1 MSKTV
6 FELADSVM
14 YVKGVGPTRAEALEK
29 LNIVTKRDLLTH
41 YPRTYEDH
49 RHITKIA
56 NVQVG
61 EQAIVVGRLSNI
73 QFRDIRRGLSMI
85 TATLSDETG
94 SLPVVWFNQEYLR
107 KKLHEGARL
116 VIIGKTNPRALFPE
130 MSQIT
135 SFSILSEG
143 EKVQLGIEPVYPAT
157 ARLNQNF
164 FRTAI
169 RNLLDAM
176 PPVEENLPR
185 ALVRKLNLLSRDAAI
200 RAIHFPASI
209 EELRAARRRLAFDEL
224 FTIQCGLMLIKRRVQ
239 EEQLGIKCK
248 KNGALV
254 KELLASLP
262 FSLTKD
268 QQKVFSEVARDME
281 SSMPMR
287 RLIQGDVGSGKTAVA
302 MLALV
307 KAVENG
313 WQGAFM
319 APTEILAGQHY
330 ETFTKFLSGLGIRVG
345 LLSAKATRTKK
356 MREEIYRQISAQ
368 ELDIV
373 IGTHA
378 LIQEGVQFAKLGLI
392 IADEQH
398 RFGVSQRARLGQ
410 KSSAVPD
417 MLVMTATPIPRTMTL
432 TVYGDLEVSLIK
444 EMPPGRQ
451 PVETKVKNIR
461 SRKKVY
467 EFVREEILKGRQAYV
482 VCPLIEHSESEKLS
496 HVDSAEETYERLSE
510 GIFSDIPCALIHGR
524 MRSDEVMEKFRAGE
538 IKLLVATT
546 VIEVGVDVPNATV
559 MVIEN
564 AERFGLSQLHQ
575 LRGRVGRGAEKSY
588 CFLISDSKASIA
600 QARLDLMESTNDGF
614 VLAEE
619 DLKLRGPG
627 QFFGESQHGLPDLKV
642 ANVFRDVET
651 LQEARTAAEEFVASG
666 LDLEDFRAN
675 LIAVYGENFS
685 QISQA

>member
-1 MSKTV
+1 
-6 FELADSVM
+6 
-14 YVKGVGPTRAEALEK
+14 
-29 LNIVTKRDLLTH
+29 
-41 YPRTYEDH
+41 
-49 RHITKIA
+49 
-56 NVQVG
+56 
-61 EQAIVVGRLSNI
+61 
-73 QFRDIRRGLSMI
+73 MI

-94 SLPVVWFNQEYLR
+94 SIRVTWFNQDYLR
-107 KKLHEGARL
+107 KKLYEGARL

-130 MSQIT
+130 ISQIS
-135 SFSILSEG
+135 SFTILERG
-143 EKVQLGIEPVYPAT
+143 EQVQLGIMPVYPAT
-157 ARLNQNF
+157 AQLNQPF
-164 FRTAI
+164 FRAAI

-176 PPVEENLPR
+176 PEADETLPLSTVGR
-185 ALVRKLNLLSRDAAI
+185 LGLMSRDAAI
-200 RAIHFPASI
+200 RAIHFPKSP
-209 EELRAARRRLAFDEL
+209 EELSAARRRLAFDEL
-224 FTIQCGLMLIKRRVQ
+224 FTIQCGLMLLKRRVQ
-239 EEQLGIKCK
+239 QEQLGIQCK
-248 KNGALV
+248 KNGELV
-254 KELLASLP
+254 EKVLASLP

-268 QQKVFSEVARDME
+268 QQKVFAEVAQDME

-302 MLALV
+302 LLALV

-313 WQGAFM
+313 YQGAFM

-330 ETFTKFLSGLGIRVG
+330 ETFTKMLSGSGIRVG
-345 LLSAKATRTKK
+345 LLSAKVTRTKK
-356 MREEIYRQISAQ
+356 LREEIYRQISAG

-392 IADEQH
+392 ITDEQH

-410 KSSAVPD
+410 KSDTVPD
-417 MLVMTATPIPRTMTL
+417 VLVMTATPIPRTMSL

-444 EMPPGRQ
+444 EMPPGRK
-451 PVETKVKNIR
+451 PVKTSVKNIR
-461 SRKKVY
+461 SRNKVY

-496 HVDSAEETYERLSE
+496 HIDSAEETYERLSE
-510 GIFSDIPCALIHGR
+510 GIFKGIPCALIHGR
-524 MRSDEVMEKFRAGE
+524 MRSDEVMEQFRAGE
-538 IKLLVATT
+538 IKLLVSTT

-559 MVIEN
+559 MVVEN

-588 CFLISDSKASIA
+588 CYLISDSKASIA

-642 ANVFRDVET
+642 ANVFRDIEI
-651 LQEARTAAEEFVASG
+651 LLEARNAAEELVDSG
-666 LDLEDFRAN
+666 LDEESFRAN
-675 LIAVYGENFS
+675 LIAVYGEKFS
-685 QISQA
+685 QISQV